1 MQSIKAF
8 PVLVRKEVLA
18 LLLSLAAV
26 LFLSALWNAPIEG
39 PAHPQGIPEQD
50 VKAPWIFLWIQ
61 QMLRYIP
68 ALVAGI
74 IIPSA
79 CAALIAAI
87 PWITDKRHGAATVV
101 RACFFGIL
109 GGSLALTVWG
119 LFG

>member
-39 PAHPQGIPEQD
+39 PAHPQGIPEEN

-68 ALVAGI
+68 AFVAGI

-79 CAALIAAI
+79 CTVLVAAI
-87 PWITDKRHGAATVV
+87 PWIPAEQRASATVV
-101 RACFFGIL
+101 RVCFFGIL